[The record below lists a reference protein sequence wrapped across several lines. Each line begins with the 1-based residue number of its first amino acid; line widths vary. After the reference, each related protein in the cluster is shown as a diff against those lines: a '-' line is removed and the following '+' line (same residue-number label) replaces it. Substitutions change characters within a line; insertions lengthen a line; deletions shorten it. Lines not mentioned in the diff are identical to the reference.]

1 MDILTP
7 EGLKKARDDVATVL
21 LVVGNLAIL
30 GILAALVVLTDIH
43 PVAVGVMVVAM
54 LLWSGAVVA
63 IKNSPMGV
71 TQNE

>member
-1 MDILTP
+1 VDLLTP
-7 EGLKKARDDVATVL
+7 DGLKRARDDVATFL
-21 LVVGNLAIL
+21 LVVGNVVIL
-30 GILAALVVLTDIH
+30 GILAAMVVLTDIH

-71 TQNE
+71 TE

>member
-7 EGLKKARDDVATVL
+7 EGLKKARNDVAVVL
-21 LVVGNLAIL
+21 LIVGNLAIL

-54 LLWSGAVVA
+54 FLWSGAVVA
-63 IKNSPMGV
+63 IKNAPMGA
-71 TQNE
+71 TRNE